1 LFLFYFLFQLVK
13 FRRVKKFCT
22 IAIYRKLE
30 SKMKNQRGYTV
41 KDGGKTGNYRRSN
54 PCGIR
59 GLTPTPKREEDYPMQ
74 KIEYAP
80 CGDYLLPLITLNE
93 PPPDQTEPLGRYA
106 RMRRAYLREHRPIL
120 YSQLL
125 LSERLFPLLREV
137 DEAARSRL
145 ETIADREI
153 AHEIICAELV
163 YD

>member
-1 LFLFYFLFQLVK
+1 
-13 FRRVKKFCT
+13 
-22 IAIYRKLE
+22 
-30 SKMKNQRGYTV
+30 M
-41 KDGGKTGNYRRSN
+41 
-54 PCGIR
+54 P
-59 GLTPTPKREEDYPMQ
+59 

-93 PPPDQTEPLGRYA
+93 PPPETVEPLGRYA

-120 YSQLL
+120 SSRLL

-153 AHEIICAELV
+153 AHEIILSELV